1 MCNICL
7 NYSTVRS
14 LRLAKKKQQDESCF
28 FDQLQ
33 LATMLRNDLHRL
45 FETMGPALMLSP
57 QVQHVQKSQH
67 CWYSLC
73 HNSTQWVV
81 CGGFFMTNHNIF
93 FTALSENLVAAT
105 LIDIDIVRQNL
116 YGFKSV
122 KDLAILR
129 FNRKKQ
135 YGNNVVGVKLL
146 NIPTGGPGPTAYLSV
161 SRLTL
166 TFNICRHPRSS
177 PQDVWCAPI
186 SPDGKPT
193 GIFRQIPR
201 PIRKCDLKSDC
212 VFAWIF

>member
-1 MCNICL
+1 MYFQQFKL
-7 NYSTVRS
+7 FLYSIVGS
-14 LRLAKKKQQDESCF
+14 FWWF
-28 FDQLQ
+28 FLDQSQSIFHFCTIRKCWWLQ
-33 LATMLRNDLHRL
+33 HWLTY
-45 FETMGPALMLSP
+45 
-57 QVQHVQKSQH
+57 V
-67 CWYSLC
+67 
-73 HNSTQWVV
+73 
-81 CGGFFMTNHNIF
+81 
-93 FTALSENLVAAT
+93 
-105 LIDIDIVRQNL
+105 DIVRQNL
-116 YGFKSV
+116 YGFKAV

-201 PIRKCDLKSDC
+201 PIRKFDLKSDC